1 MNLHTKPAPAQSLS
15 GSVRLRRARP
25 RPLGGPLRL
34 CRAAFWAPG
43 VSESPEGLPRD
54 PGGSD
59 GGFLANWGGFPPQRW
74 PLLVPVWPTA
84 APWQGAGPR
93 CGAFPTRG
101 TCQGEAGTLRKWH
114 QAGGLCQAS
123 WLDAMRDTL
132 LSPPNLMI
140 FLQKALFWDFLAV
153 PLFSPVFYRKTICFE
168 THFSFLY
175 VI

>member
-54 PGGSD
+54 PGDSD
-59 GGFLANWGGFPPQRW
+59 GGCLANWGGFPPQLW
-74 PLLVPVWPTA
+74 PLLVSVWPTA
-84 APWQGAGPR
+84 AQWQGAGPR

-101 TCQGEAGTLRKWH
+101 TWRGEAGTLRKWH

-132 LSPPNLMI
+132 LSPRNLM
-140 FLQKALFWDFLAV
+140 FFMQKAPLLHFLALR
-153 PLFSPVFYRKTICFE
+153 LFAPVFYRTTNMF
-168 THFSFLY
+168 
-175 VI
+175 